1 MGEVVYTSRV
11 SCVRTVGRRRRVEVP
26 GAAEPLEVG
35 VHGEIAAH
43 YGLEPGT
50 EPERA
55 STLDLLVAA
64 AAG

>member
-1 MGEVVYTSRV
+1 MGDVVYTSRV
-11 SCVRTVGRRRRVEVP
+11 RVVRLEGRRRRVEVP
-26 GAAEPLEVG
+26 GAAEPLNVG
-35 VHGEIAAH
+35 VHGAIAQH
-43 YGLEPGT
+43 YGVEPGT